1 MKVGLPLLVPGEALA
16 GVADAARAAED
27 AGLDSVSFSEMASD
41 PILHLT
47 VAAGAT
53 ERVDLVSNIVVA
65 FARSPMTLAVQGRAL
80 QEYSRGRL
88 ILGLGSQIRP
98 HIERRFSMPWSAPA
112 ARMIEYVSALR
123 AIWSAWVTGERLNFR
138 GDFYQHTLMTP
149 MFTPPSTY
157 PAPPVFLAAVGAR
170 MTMAAGAVADGLLV
184 HPFSTPRYLRD
195 VTLPA
200 IVRGASAAASDGT
213 AAASDG
219 TAVASDGTAVADGA
233 STSDGGGIRLAIGR
247 PFQVVASTL
256 VISGRTDA
264 EFAESRKRV
273 AEQLAFYGSTPAYRP
288 VLEAHGWGDLGDEL
302 NRLSKQADPDRW
314 QQMGR
319 LLTEDVLAEFAIS
332 GEPDEIGP
340 LLMQRYGN
348 LIDRYELN
356 TIGLPD
362 LELAAQVARSVQLA
376 ATPILEEKQ

>member
-27 AGLDSVSFSEMASD
+27 AGLDSVSFSE
-41 PILHLT
+41 IL
-47 VAAGAT
+47 G
-53 ERVDLVSNIVVA
+53 
-65 FARSPMTLAVQGRAL
+65 RSPMTLAVQGRAL

-200 IVRGASAAASDGT
+200 IVRGASAA
-213 AAASDG
+213 
-219 TAVASDGTAVADGA
+219 ASDGTAVADGA

-376 ATPILEEKQ
+376 ATPILEGKQ